1 MSDHGSMEK
10 KVQELIETESRLQK
24 EIDELK
30 GERDRRIV
38 DN

>member
-10 KVQELIETESRLQK
+10 KVAELLENESRLQK

-30 GERDRRIV
+30 
-38 DN
+38 